1 MQQIQNNRDTFGI
14 KGIERGFQEVLEE
27 LELVLMEIDMR
38 RFDRLRLGRLCSEL
52 RMLVEQL

>member
-1 MQQIQNNRDTFGI
+1 MQQIQNNWDTSGI
-14 KGIERGFQEVLEE
+14 EGIERGFQEVLEE

>member
-1 MQQIQNNRDTFGI
+1 MQQTQNNQDTPGI
-14 KGIERGFQEVLEE
+14 EGIERGFQEVLEE

>member
-1 MQQIQNNRDTFGI
+1 MQQTQNNQDTPGI
-14 KGIERGFQEVLEE
+14 EGIERGFQEVLGE